1 MKAKEL
7 MIGDWVRITDD
18 DTDQH
23 FDARITGVSGLGNIY
38 APLPKGEH
46 AYPFSEDCA
55 EPIPITAEI
64 LERNGFKKR
73 ENDIYHIGPRYVL
86 AGGREDSLVIVTPE
100 DPPVHGV
107 KYLTEIHT
115 HCIGKSGVNTLHNCD
130 IEYVH
135 QLQHALRI
143 CGIEKEIQL

>member
-1 MKAKEL
+1 MKAEDL

-18 DTDQH
+18 DTDMSYIV
-23 FDARITGVSGLGNIY
+23 RISGTSSLRNIY
-38 APLPKGEH
+38 APMPEGVH
-46 AYPFSEDCA
+46 VYPFSEDCV
-55 EPIPITAEI
+55 EPIPLTPEI

-86 AGGREDSLVIVTPE
+86 AGDLEDYLVTVVPE
-100 DPPVHGV
+100 DPPIHGV
-107 KYLTEIHT
+107 KFLTEIHT
-115 HCIGKSGVNTLHNCD
+115 NCIGKNGVNTLHNCD

-143 CGIEKEIQL
+143 CGIEKEIVL